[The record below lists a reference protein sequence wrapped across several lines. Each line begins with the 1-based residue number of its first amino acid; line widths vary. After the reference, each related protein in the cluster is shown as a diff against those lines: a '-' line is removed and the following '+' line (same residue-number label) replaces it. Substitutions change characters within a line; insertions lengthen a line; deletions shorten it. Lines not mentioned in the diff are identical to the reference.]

1 MFKKSIVKSVYLFVA
16 FMFFSAISYG
26 QVAKGLAKK
35 PDASKKV
42 MTVEASC
49 GECNFGLPGNNC
61 DLAVKIDGK
70 AYFVDGVDISHYGHP
85 HDKNGFWMVVRQAEV
100 QGEVKDGRFKA
111 SYFKLLNVEKA
122 KQSGK

>member
-16 FMFFSAISYG
+16 FMFFSAIGYG

-42 MTVEASC
+42 MTVDASC
-49 GECNFGLPGNNC
+49 GECNFGLQGSDC

-85 HDKNGFWMVVRQAEV
+85 HDKNGFCLAVRKAEV

-111 SYFKLLNVEKA
+111 SYFKLLDVEKS
-122 KQSGK
+122 KKSGK

>member
-70 AYFVDGVDISHYGHP
+70 AYFVDGVDISH
-85 HDKNGFWMVVRQAEV
+85 
-100 QGEVKDGRFKA
+100 
-111 SYFKLLNVEKA
+111 
-122 KQSGK
+122 